1 VINVDVSVATRKFTI
16 DRELLDRAAK
26 AALAGRV
33 ADATVSVTVVGGSRM
48 RQLNKLTLGHDYVT
62 DVLSSDHGETPE
74 GRLLEVILCAP
85 FAASQSALHGVPLD
99 QELARYVV
107 HGCLH
112 CAGLEDDSEKTRL
125 AMWVQQ
131 ERVMKRLFGKAYV
144 PTSA

>member
-1 VINVDVSVATRKFTI
+1 VITVEVSVATRKFTI

-33 ADATVSVTVVGGSRM
+33 ADATVGIAVVGGSRM

-74 GRLLEVILCAP
+74 GRLLEVIICAP
-85 FAASQSALHGVPLD
+85 HASRQAALHSVPMN
-99 QELARYVV
+99 QELARYVI

-112 CAGLEDDSEKTRL
+112 LAGFEDDSEPNRG
-125 AMWVQQ
+125 AMWIQQ
-131 ERVMKRLFGKAYV
+131 ERIMKRLFGKAYIS
-144 PTSA
+144 TTA

>member
-1 VINVDVSVATRKFTI
+1 VITVDVSVATRKFTI
-16 DRELLDRAAK
+16 DRELLERAVK

-33 ADATVSVTVVGGSRM
+33 ADATVSITVVGDDRM

-74 GRLLEVILCAP
+74 GLLLEVIVCAP
-85 FAASQSALHGVPLD
+85 FGARQSVAHGVPFK
-99 QELARYVV
+99 QELARYVI

-112 CAGLEDDSEKTRL
+112 CAGLEDDSEKTRA

-131 ERVMKRLFGKAYV
+131 ERVMKRVFGNAYV
-144 PTSA
+144 QTTA